1 MVMGLKDG
9 LFFEKDDIEEKRLL
23 VMSGVALGMFAT
35 VSSMCN
41 SLSCHGLRVWR
52 RVYLI
57 PWLSFYLLILGI
69 VATCLLT
76 ELYSHNFLLRW
87 NHIFLFFA
95 VFTIFY
101 CWSHVKKQF
110 LLMGLPRPEQVS
122 LDVESVVRDILR
134 PHWSGVRSPAV
145 SQSPPGDLPPKYED
159 LDLPPQYDEDTMSPA
174 VEAVSTNTSRDDEES
189 NENNN
194 NEELQQRN
202 EPMSDKNKP
211 PVNPGPN

>member
-1 MVMGLKDG
+1 MNTALLSFHSRQESSRIVRTSWSIFKCFLFFDVCLLLSGITLMVMGLKDG

-41 SLSCHGLRVWR
+41 RFEIFLVVEECKILSCSLSCHGLRVWR

-101 CWSHVKKQF
+101 FWSHVKKQF
-110 LLMGLPRPEQVS
+110 LLMGLPRPEQVNYY
-122 LDVESVVRDILR
+122 LF
-134 PHWSGVRSPAV
+134 G
-145 SQSPPGDLPPKYED
+145 
-159 LDLPPQYDEDTMSPA
+159 
-174 VEAVSTNTSRDDEES
+174 
-189 NENNN
+189 
-194 NEELQQRN
+194 
-202 EPMSDKNKP
+202 
-211 PVNPGPN
+211 